1 MRGSGPHTI
10 VSVGES
16 LPEQAL
22 DTAVD
27 PTEIVQQ
34 SFDTERRGFDQKQVQ
49 QYLRAV
55 ADSLRD
61 AQQREALMRGRLG
74 RAVRRAESAEQALRK
89 APAHIPVEPKREFG
103 DQASSALE
111 VDTVLQDG
119 QADTELAATEIVGD
133 GQVEAQSI
141 REKARVDADAML
153 SQAADQVQRS
163 RDECDAL
170 VREAEE
176 ARAQILD
183 DLERRRRQAR
193 AQVER
198 LRVGRDRLLRSYEV
212 VRRTLEEATV
222 ELKSSLQEAKVR
234 GDGAARAVASEP
246 LASRKQLE
254 AELRDAKMIGRI
266 TISDLASPSLEDSI
280 VTNPLRSP
288 DLARPFD
295 ALKHEAGTPLA
306 TRRPRVSET
315 RPRVSE
321 AMEKGALATQPKAP
335 AIAPALKASAIADAP
350 EDPIAAMMAAAEAK
364 RASTAAT
371 ASVDL
376 EDPNSEDLMGGGP
389 DSDVSDSDVD
399 AIRTELVQLKDKNLN
414 VIESSDEI
422 EEVVAVPLVGAK
434 PDAVALG
441 LFAALRAQRSARKS
455 PGRSAA
461 KKAALKAVPIEQV
474 APREII
480 DFVSAQESTAF
491 GHDQGDASVPVG
503 AIAGIEAQRDAVIA
517 DATKQFEKRL
527 KRALADEQNDVLAG
541 IRSAKRN
548 VSLTAIIGDVDTHIN
563 RYVIAIHEVAA
574 VTYGAGA
581 ALIDVQAPEGH
592 LPAGAVEE
600 LLETDVV
607 LPIRQHLALLD
618 DLGVEAADL
627 HVDPVRAFYRQRKT
641 DHLGM
646 AASRLANL
654 LCVAGL
660 CDALPEKSPMPW
672 AITAK

>member
-295 ALKHEAGTPLA
+295 ALKQEAGTPLA
-306 TRRPRVSET
+306 TR

-414 VIESSDEI
+414 VIEPSDEI

-461 KKAALKAVPIEQV
+461 KKAALKAVTIEQV

-517 DATKQFEKRL
+517 DAAKQFEKRL

>member
-89 APAHIPVEPKREFG
+89 APAHIPVEPKREFV

-222 ELKSSLQEAKVR
+222 DLKSSLQEAKVR

-295 ALKHEAGTPLA
+295 ALKQEAGTPLA
-306 TRRPRVSET
+306 TR

-414 VIESSDEI
+414 VIEPSDEI

-461 KKAALKAVPIEQV
+461 KKAALKAVTIEQV

-600 LLETDVV
+600 LLESDVV

>member
-89 APAHIPVEPKREFG
+89 APAHIPVEPKREFV

-222 ELKSSLQEAKVR
+222 DLKSSLQEAKVR

-295 ALKHEAGTPLA
+295 ALKQEAGTPLA
-306 TRRPRVSET
+306 TR

-414 VIESSDEI
+414 VIEPSDKI

-434 PDAVALG
+434 PDAVARG

-461 KKAALKAVPIEQV
+461 KKATLKVVTIEQV
-474 APREII
+474 APQEIT

-517 DATKQFEKRL
+517 DAAKQFEKRL

-600 LLETDVV
+600 LLESDVV

>member
-1 MRGSGPHTI
+1 
-10 VSVGES
+10 
-16 LPEQAL
+16 
-22 DTAVD
+22 
-27 PTEIVQQ
+27 
-34 SFDTERRGFDQKQVQ
+34 
-49 QYLRAV
+49 
-55 ADSLRD
+55 
-61 AQQREALMRGRLG
+61 
-74 RAVRRAESAEQALRK
+74 
-89 APAHIPVEPKREFG
+89 
-103 DQASSALE
+103 
-111 VDTVLQDG
+111 
-119 QADTELAATEIVGD
+119 
-133 GQVEAQSI
+133 
-141 REKARVDADAML
+141 
-153 SQAADQVQRS
+153 
-163 RDECDAL
+163 
-170 VREAEE
+170 
-176 ARAQILD
+176 
-183 DLERRRRQAR
+183 
-193 AQVER
+193 
-198 LRVGRDRLLRSYEV
+198 
-212 VRRTLEEATV
+212 
-222 ELKSSLQEAKVR
+222 
-234 GDGAARAVASEP
+234 
-246 LASRKQLE
+246 
-254 AELRDAKMIGRI
+254 
-266 TISDLASPSLEDSI
+266 
-280 VTNPLRSP
+280 
-288 DLARPFD
+288 
-295 ALKHEAGTPLA
+295 
-306 TRRPRVSET
+306 
-315 RPRVSE
+315 
-321 AMEKGALATQPKAP
+321 
-335 AIAPALKASAIADAP
+335 
-350 EDPIAAMMAAAEAK
+350 MMAAAEAK

-414 VIESSDEI
+414 VIEPSDKI

-434 PDAVALG
+434 PDAVARG

-461 KKAALKAVPIEQV
+461 KKATLKVVTIEQV
-474 APREII
+474 APQEIT

-517 DATKQFEKRL
+517 DAAKQFEKRL

-581 ALIDVQAPEGH
+581 ALIDVQAPEGN

-600 LLETDVV
+600 LLESDVV

-660 CDALPEKSPMPW
+660 CDALPEESPMPW

>member
-295 ALKHEAGTPLA
+295 ALKQEAGTPLA
-306 TRRPRVSET
+306 THRPQVSEA

-321 AMEKGALATQPKAP
+321 AMETGALATQPKAP

-414 VIESSDEI
+414 VIEPSDEI
-422 EEVVAVPLVGAK
+422 EEVVAVPLVEAK
-434 PDAVALG
+434 PDAVARG

-461 KKAALKAVPIEQV
+461 KKATLKVVTIEQV
-474 APREII
+474 APQEIT
-480 DFVSAQESTAF
+480 DFVIAQESTAF

-517 DATKQFEKRL
+517 DAAKQFEKRL

-581 ALIDVQAPEGH
+581 ALIDVQAPEGN

-600 LLETDVV
+600 LLESDVV

-641 DHLGM
+641 DHVGM

-660 CDALPEKSPMPW
+660 CDALPEQSPMPW

>member
-295 ALKHEAGTPLA
+295 ALKQEAGTPLA
-306 TRRPRVSET
+306 TR

-414 VIESSDEI
+414 VIEPSDEI

-461 KKAALKAVPIEQV
+461 KKAALKAVTIEQV

-517 DATKQFEKRL
+517 DAAKQFEKRL

-581 ALIDVQAPEGH
+581 ALIDVQAPEGN

-600 LLETDVV
+600 LLESDVV

-660 CDALPEKSPMPW
+660 CDALPEESPMPW

>member
-295 ALKHEAGTPLA
+295 ALKQEAGTPLA
-306 TRRPRVSET
+306 TR

-414 VIESSDEI
+414 VIEPSDEI

-461 KKAALKAVPIEQV
+461 KKAALKAVTIEQV

-517 DATKQFEKRL
+517 DAAKQFEKRL

-600 LLETDVV
+600 LLESDVV

>member
-89 APAHIPVEPKREFG
+89 APAHIPVEPKREFV

-198 LRVGRDRLLRSYEV
+198 LRVGRDRLLRSYEG

-288 DLARPFD
+288 DPARPFD

-306 TRRPRVSET
+306 TRRPRVSEA

-414 VIESSDEI
+414 VIEPSDEI

-474 APREII
+474 APQEIKI
-480 DFVSAQESTAF
+480 PKVSFVSTF
-491 GHDQGDASVPVG
+491 
-503 AIAGIEAQRDAVIA
+503 I
-517 DATKQFEKRL
+517 
-527 KRALADEQNDVLAG
+527 
-541 IRSAKRN
+541 
-548 VSLTAIIGDVDTHIN
+548 
-563 RYVIAIHEVAA
+563 
-574 VTYGAGA
+574 
-581 ALIDVQAPEGH
+581 
-592 LPAGAVEE
+592 
-600 LLETDVV
+600 
-607 LPIRQHLALLD
+607 
-618 DLGVEAADL
+618 
-627 HVDPVRAFYRQRKT
+627 
-641 DHLGM
+641 
-646 AASRLANL
+646 
-654 LCVAGL
+654 
-660 CDALPEKSPMPW
+660 
-672 AITAK
+672 